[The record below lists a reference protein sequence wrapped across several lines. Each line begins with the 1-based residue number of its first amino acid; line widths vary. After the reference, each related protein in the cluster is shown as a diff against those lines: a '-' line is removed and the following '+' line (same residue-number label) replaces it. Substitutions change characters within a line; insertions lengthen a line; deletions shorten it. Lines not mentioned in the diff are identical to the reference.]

1 MRHADAWTVWRLE
14 LRILGNLLTKFK
26 FPRKYILRTL
36 SRVLLCAATFIRF
49 VEPRARARARRTLP
63 AVRKGQID
71 GGPQSSLGR
80 DGQGHVTVRC
90 RYSCSSA
97 TQSDAAMSPTLIAR
111 RATSLL

>member
-1 MRHADAWTVWRLE
+1 MMRGRWRLE
-14 LRILGNLLTKFK
+14 LRILGTLLTKFK
-26 FPRKYILRTL
+26 FPRKYILHTL

-49 VEPRARARARRTLP
+49 VEPRARARTLP

>member
-1 MRHADAWTVWRLE
+1 MMRGRWRLE
-14 LRILGNLLTKFK
+14 LRILGNLLTKIK
-26 FPRKYILRTL
+26 FPRKYILHTL
-36 SRVLLCAATFIRF
+36 SRVLLCAAGPLFDLLS
-49 VEPRARARARRTLP
+49 PGRARARRTLP

-71 GGPQSSLGR
+71 GGPQGSLHR
-80 DGQGHVTVRC
+80 VGQGHVTVRC